1 MNFLN
6 STSIHP
12 RAAWFECIYQMLQS
26 AKLREVLTPQKSQL
40 ITTSF
45 QFIDDADPLVAPHIW
60 GCVLLL
66 QGNYDD
72 W

>member
-1 MNFLN
+1 
-6 STSIHP
+6 
-12 RAAWFECIYQMLQS
+12 MLQS

-66 QGNYDD
+66 QANYDD